1 MEAFVRIFLHGE
13 ALQRVFAC
21 VCNNS
26 NCDVQNKI
34 GRIVSSISRTTLCIR
49 LTPIGLAPFRNDIT
63 MVLPYSMMDGAQ
75 LDFLGTIMDQA
86 TFVASSHAPAVGAA
100 TGNSIRAMGIGNEV
114 VVVTMLDGI
123 RIWSDSP
130 SSSAEG
136 DMPLSHRHATAAQ
149 VRGPPEQILLF
160 PGMVHVERAQAAREV
175 RAMCLFVKSPSSVSI
190 LCLIGVFHRR
200 EAGS

>member
-63 MVLPYSMMDGAQ
+63 MVLPYSMMDRVQ

-86 TFVASSHAPAVGAA
+86 IFVASSHAPAAA
-100 TGNSIRAMGIGNEV
+100 MGNSIRAMGIGNEV
-114 VVVTMLDGI
+114 VVVTMMDGI

-130 SSSAEG
+130 SSSEG

-175 RAMCLFVKSPSSVSI
+175 RAMCLFAKSPSSV
-190 LCLIGVFHRR
+190 
-200 EAGS
+200 